1 METRQ
6 ANFLL
11 PVELLREL
19 RARVPRGEQS
29 RVVAEAL
36 RYELQRRRLREAI
49 EQAYG
54 AWANNPHPELAA
66 GTEKYIRR
74 SRSSTRIQRTTGR
87 K

>member
-1 METRQ
+1 METKQ

-36 RYELQRRRLREAI
+36 RCELQRRRLREAI
-49 EQAYG
+49 DKAYG
-54 AWANNPHPELAA
+54 AWANNPHPELADGVEA
-66 GTEKYIRR
+66 YIRR
-74 SRSSTRIQRTTGR
+74 SRSSKR
-87 K
+87 KIR